1 MSQKHS
7 SAWFSVEDRLKN
19 AALLPQQ
26 RGEMITSA
34 LQELLSHV
42 PAAAAALIWPC
53 KEKKAAW
60 KVYYAGVRRDTM
72 RQGLIARLDPSLD
85 VMGAV
90 LQHDLSSS
98 FPDMPQPLII
108 RLQAAS
114 VPAGGLW
121 IVWPAQPTQ
130 PSALSLPQAGSEGL
144 ERVRRTL
151 EALLEV
157 EGTEEQ
163 FFASSSPLHDRE
175 LIAEL
180 AQGDPAALSAF
191 LSLARVAGKAE
202 FAFWARA
209 YQDII
214 EITGHLGAKHNG
226 FGFALPP
233 GRGVGGRVAAYG
245 VPIVGD
251 YRNSPYR
258 DPSVCDMIDGEDI
271 RSGLALPVRYH
282 AADASSARV
291 AAVLYVTRRSTTP
304 FSIAERLL
312 VQRLAGLLEPL
323 PFASRPPAFVSPGT
337 QPFPDYKAAW
347 YEIILHA
354 NRVEML
360 EAWLSQLIK
369 GRAIITD
376 GADRPYVFAHSGQ
389 LEQLRAARHGEAEHM
404 QVVSLAAPGV
414 SLPGK
419 VYLWPSVPLPPPTWA
434 DFFTDLV
441 IACNLVI
448 AREEAALD
456 ALAHHREQW
465 LRALLQGKASGQSET
480 DGYRL
485 GLPIEHGQIWV
496 IAWPVQSMQAAKA
509 ARKRMIAESIT
520 LDNLKSP
527 LLFFDDDTGVLLL
540 DEHAAYQPS
549 RIRDALL
556 KHYAPMWIVY
566 GARYHSLHDLKM
578 TLTHAISLAQKA
590 RREKY
595 SEYLL
600 DIHTPGLDSLLENP
614 RLAEDLRAFATRL
627 LAPLTEYDAT
637 RGTHLTTT
645 FVLAQTLGSAQAVAD
660 QLAVHVNTIRYRLH
674 KAEEILGI
682 DQASPKEQ
690 TAFALAAFVW
700 KSFEH

>member
-1 MSQKHS
+1 MSEKHH
-7 SAWFSVEDRLKN
+7 SAWPSVEDSLKS

-26 RGEMITSA
+26 RGEMITYA
-34 LQELLSHV
+34 LHEVLSHV
-42 PAAAAALIWPC
+42 PAVATALIWPC
-53 KEKKAAW
+53 KEKKGPW
-60 KVYYAGVRRDTM
+60 KVYYAGMRQDTM
-72 RQGLIARLDPSLD
+72 RPWLIARLDPSLD
-85 VMGAV
+85 ITGAV
-90 LQHDLSSS
+90 LQHDLSSFS
-98 FPDMPQPLII
+98 DMPQSLML
-108 RLQAAS
+108 RLQASS

-121 IVWPAQPTQ
+121 VVWPAQP
-130 PSALSLPQAGSEGL
+130 SALYLPHSSDECL

-163 FFASSSPLHDRE
+163 FFSSSSPLRDRE
-175 LIAEL
+175 LIADL
-180 AQGDPAALSAF
+180 AHGDISALSAF
-191 LSLARVAGKAE
+191 LSLARVAGKAD

-233 GRGVGGRVAAYG
+233 GHGVGGRVAAYG

-282 AADASSARV
+282 TADASNPRV
-291 AAVLYVTRRSTTP
+291 AAVLYVTRRTTAP
-304 FSIAERLL
+304 FSLSERLL

-323 PFASRPPAFVSPGT
+323 PFPSRPPAFISPGV
-337 QPFPDYKAAW
+337 QHFPDYKAAW
-347 YEIILHA
+347 YEVVLHA
-354 NRVEML
+354 NRVETL
-360 EAWLSQLIK
+360 EAWVSQIIK

-376 GADRPYVFAHSGQ
+376 NDDQPYVFAHSGQ
-389 LEQLRAARHGEAEHM
+389 LEQLKAARDGEGVQA

-414 SLPGK
+414 NLPGK
-419 VYLWPSVPLPPPTWA
+419 VYLWPSVPLPPPAWA
-434 DFFTDLV
+434 DFFADLV

-448 AREEAALD
+448 AREETALD
-456 ALAHHREQW
+456 SLARQREQW
-465 LRALLQGKASGQSET
+465 LRALLQGKSVQQSET

-496 IAWPVQSMQAAKA
+496 IAWPAQSMSAAKA

-527 LLFFDDDTGVLLL
+527 LLFYDDDTGVLLL
-540 DEHAAYQPS
+540 DEHAPQQPS

-556 KHYAPMWIVY
+556 KHCAPLPLWIVY
-566 GARYHSLHDLKM
+566 GTRYHSLLDLKM
-578 TLTHAISLAQKA
+578 TLSHAISLARKA

-595 SEYLL
+595 SDYLL

-627 LAPLTEYDAT
+627 LDPLTSHDAA

-690 TAFALAAFVW
+690 TALALAAFIW
-700 KSFEH
+700 KSYEH

>member
-1 MSQKHS
+1 MSEKLHS
-7 SAWFSVEDRLKN
+7 VWPSIENSLKS

-26 RGEMITSA
+26 RGEMITYA
-34 LQELLSHV
+34 LHELLSHV
-42 PAAAAALIWPC
+42 PAAATALIWPC
-53 KEKKAAW
+53 KEKKGPW
-60 KVYYAGVRRDTM
+60 KVYYAGMRQDTM
-72 RQGLIARLDPSLD
+72 RHWLIARLDSSLD
-85 VMGAV
+85 VTGAV
-90 LQHDLSSS
+90 LQHDLSNGFS
-98 FPDMPQPLII
+98 DMPQPLIM
-108 RLQAAS
+108 RLNASS
-114 VPAGGLW
+114 VPTGGLW
-121 IVWPAQPTQ
+121 IVWPAQA
-130 PSALSLPQAGSEGL
+130 SAHNLPHSSDECV

-163 FFASSSPLHDRE
+163 FFSSSSPLRDRE
-175 LIAEL
+175 LIADL
-180 AQGDPAALSAF
+180 AHGDTSALSAF
-191 LSLARVAGKAE
+191 LSLARVAGKAD

-233 GRGVGGRVAAYG
+233 GCGVGGRVAAYG
-245 VPIVGD
+245 TPIVGD

-282 AADASSARV
+282 TAEATSPRV
-291 AAVLYVTRRSTTP
+291 AAVLYVTRRTTAP
-304 FSIAERLL
+304 FSLSERLL

-323 PFASRPPAFVSPGT
+323 PFASRPPAFVSPGV

-347 YEIILHA
+347 YDVILHA
-354 NRVEML
+354 NRVETL
-360 EAWLSQLIK
+360 EAWVSQLIK
-369 GRAIITD
+369 GRAIVTD
-376 GADRPYVFAHSGQ
+376 GDDQPYVFAHSGQ
-389 LEQLRAARHGEAEHM
+389 LEQLKASRDGEAESA

-419 VYLWPSVPLPPPTWA
+419 VYLWPSVPLPPPVWA
-434 DFFTDLV
+434 DFFADLV

-456 ALAHHREQW
+456 SLARQREQW
-465 LRALLQGKASGQSET
+465 LRALLQGKSAQQCET
-480 DGYRL
+480 EGYRL

-496 IAWPVQSMQAAKA
+496 IAWPAQSMQAAKA

-527 LLFFDDDTGVLLL
+527 LLFFDDDTGILLL
-540 DEHAAYQPS
+540 DEHAAQQPS

-556 KHYAPMWIVY
+556 KHCAPQPLWIVH
-566 GARYHSLHDLKM
+566 GARYHSLLDLKM
-578 TLTHAISLAQKA
+578 TLTHAISLARKA

-595 SEYLL
+595 GEYLL

-627 LAPLTEYDAT
+627 LDPLTSHDAA

-660 QLAVHVNTIRYRLH
+660 RLAVHVNTIRYRLH

-682 DQASPKEQ
+682 DHASPKEQ
-690 TAFALAAFVW
+690 TALALAAFIW
-700 KSFEH
+700 KSYEH